1 MKPATVKDKH
11 FKLDEAK
18 IKRAKEILKARTET
32 ETIEKALE
40 FVLAADMSIV
50 KKNEVRMRILER
62 RNKLSAV
69 KGDVADW
76 VREGR
81 EERNKTYGG

>member
-18 IKRAKEILKARTET
+18 IKKAKEILKARTET

-40 FVLAADMSIV
+40 FVLATDLGIV
-50 KKNEVRMRILER
+50 KKNEVHMRILAR
-62 RNKLSAV
+62 RNKLSTV
-69 KGDVADW
+69 KGVVADW

-81 EERNKTYGG
+81 EERNKMYGG